1 MNYLAHS
8 YLSFRQPELIVGN
21 YLGDFLRNREVEK
34 LPVKVRKGL
43 ILHRKIDSFTDVH
56 PVVKEGTR
64 LLHKS
69 MGKYAPV
76 VLDIYFDFL
85 LSKRWH
91 DFHEEQLSDFCA
103 FSYQALMQYQ
113 EAMSERIAIRMQKMV
128 ADRWLENYQ
137 TYSGLKRV
145 FYYLAKRAKFNSNL
159 ANAPEILEL
168 LEDELE
174 RIFLDFFPDIIV
186 FVRHEIM
193 TDAASGD
200 I

>member
-1 MNYLAHS
+1 MNYLAHT
-8 YLSFRQPELIVGN
+8 YLSFGQPELIVGN
-21 YLGDFLRNREVEK
+21 YLGDFLRNQEAEK
-34 LPVKVRKGL
+34 LPVKVRNGFL
-43 ILHRKIDSFTDVH
+43 LHRKIDSFTDVH

-91 DFHEEQLSDFCA
+91 DFHEEQLSDFCT
-103 FSYQALMQYQ
+103 FSYQTLIQHQ
-113 EAMSERIAIRMQKMV
+113 ETMSERIALRMQKMV

-137 TYSGLKRV
+137 TYFGLKRV

-159 ANAPEILEL
+159 ADAPDVLEL

-174 RIFLDFFPDIIV
+174 MIFLQFFPDIIL
-186 FVRHEIM
+186 FVRQEII
-193 TDAASGD
+193 AEEISID